1 MATIS
6 LWTYSFIISLTPER
20 AATRT
25 NFKAYIN
32 HVINIHPV
40 VLLIL
45 ARTPTFEL
53 MNSLIHEESGNFT
66 TLGII

>member
-1 MATIS
+1 MTTVS
-6 LWTYSFIISLTPER
+6 LWTYSFIIHLTPER
-20 AATRT
+20 AATHT
-25 NFKAYIN
+25 NFKAHIN
-32 HVINIHPV
+32 QVINIHPV

-45 ARTPTFEL
+45 ARTPTSEL